1 MSEPRIKPSEKQ
13 EAQAHAGDV
22 VYLLWHKRPLGEDET
37 DDPSEAD
44 DKLIGVYSSTETA
57 RLVQERL
64 TPELGFR
71 DYPEDFHADR
81 FIVDETLWGDGFL
94 LDDPDADAS
103 PTNRG

>member
-1 MSEPRIKPSEKQ
+1 MSARIKPSEKQ
-13 EAQAHAGDV
+13 KAQAHAGDV
-22 VYLLWHKRPLGEDET
+22 FYLLWHKRPLGEDKTTLET
-37 DDPSEAD
+37 D

-81 FIVDETLWGDGFL
+81 FIVDETLWGDGSL